1 MGEARAEMSRV
12 VKTEEQLR
20 AEQEALLASQV
31 QFVVNGQRVSASMR
45 EAAGQLENELEQ
57 LGQNDPARGP
67 LIVALQE
74 LRARSRSVNQE
85 VASVSKTTSRI
96 RQVMT
101 NAFAFAVGGGIEQ
114 ALRRRLPASLIL
126 RKS

>member
-1 MGEARAEMSRV
+1 MSRV

-45 EAAGQLENELEQ
+45 EAAGQLEKELEQ

-85 VASVSKTTSRI
+85 VAGVGETTSRI

>member
-1 MGEARAEMSRV
+1 MSRV

-45 EAAGQLENELEQ
+45 EAAGQLEKELEQ

-74 LRARSRSVNQE
+74 LRARSRSVNQ
-85 VASVSKTTSRI
+85 
-96 RQVMT
+96 
-101 NAFAFAVGGGIEQ
+101 
-114 ALRRRLPASLIL
+114 
-126 RKS
+126 